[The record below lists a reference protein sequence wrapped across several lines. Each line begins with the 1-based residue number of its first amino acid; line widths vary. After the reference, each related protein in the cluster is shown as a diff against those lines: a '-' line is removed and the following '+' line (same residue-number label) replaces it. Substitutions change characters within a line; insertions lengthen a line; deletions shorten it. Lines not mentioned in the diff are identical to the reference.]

1 MNLLMGLT
9 LIYELCGILFLLQEI
24 TVETQAW
31 QYDFFSGFM
40 SLCILASSYM
50 RSQKASCIGLEVMGI
65 GICFLLIITGSIILS
80 SDFNLEKEVIEVKI
94 FFYMSVSYYI
104 ISFALVT
111 KGLCLTIEEDENHN
125 DAQESP

>member
-1 MNLLMGLT
+1 MGLT
-9 LIYELCGILFLLQEI
+9 LVYEICGILFLLQEI

-40 SLCILASSYM
+40 SLSVLASSYM
-50 RSQKASCIGLEVMGI
+50 RSQKTPCIGLEVMSI
-65 GICFLLIITGSIILS
+65 GICFLLIVTGGIILS
-80 SDFNLEKEVIEVKI
+80 SDVNLEHELSEVKI

-104 ISFALVT
+104 IALSLLI
-111 KGLCLTIEEDENHN
+111 KGLCLTIEGENHN